1 MRKIIVAALL
11 AATAFGGTA
20 IATTTTA
27 AQASTV
33 VLASD
38 VAQPTGQS
46 YSGMVATNN
55 GAPIKAG
62 PAKASDTID
71 WMPYG
76 TQVTGTVQGSWLA
89 LNGGG
94 YVYLGRLAAN

>member
-1 MRKIIVAALL
+1 MRKIIAAALL
-11 AATAFGGTA
+11 AATAFG
-20 IATTTTA
+20 ATTVATTA
-27 AQASTV
+27 AQASV
-33 VLASD
+33 IVPASD

-46 YSGMVATNN
+46 YSGTVATHN

-71 WMPYG
+71 WLPYG

>member
-1 MRKIIVAALL
+1 MRKIIATALL
-11 AATAFGGTA
+11 AATAFGGTVLA
-20 IATTTTA
+20 TTTA
-27 AQASTV
+27 AQASTT

-38 VAQPTGQS
+38 VVQPAGQS
-46 YSGMVATNN
+46 YSGTVATN
-55 GAPIKAG
+55 GAPIKAA

-71 WMPYG
+71 WLPYG